1 MRGRWV
7 KPEFFTDRKMAEL
20 GPVGALVY
28 QALWVIA
35 DDTGMAMCDPE
46 LLKGQVFTRWSAVG
60 VPEITEAL
68 RHQFSLNRIRFYQ
81 GGDELFAEVV
91 HWREN
96 QPIHKPSKFT
106 YREDYSKRGKDLQ
119 EIVPEWCGTSEALV
133 RHSPPPQHPNTPT
146 PQHLHVAD
154 DLQNYENEFTEWWD
168 IYPRR
173 AGSNPRARASTM
185 YCARRKEGVTDTDLF
200 DGVKR
205 YRRYCEATDRVGTEY
220 VMQACRWLG
229 PNEEGWTQDWTAPK
243 RKLTKDEEEEI
254 CLRAAEA

>member
-1 MRGRWV
+1 MNKYLVVNNFERFQHYKDRNPPWIKFYVSVLDNYEYGCLQDASKSHLMGIWLLASKMGNRIPADPDWIA
-7 KPEFFTDRKMAEL
+7 KRIQATDTVDL
-20 GPVGALVY
+20 QALVD
-28 QALWVIA
+28 QGFIMLDSNTLASGKQCDIPETETETETETNICG
-35 DDTGMAMCDPE
+35 DDILP
-46 LLKGQVFTRWSAVG
+46 
-60 VPEITEAL
+60 
-68 RHQFSLNRIRFYQ
+68 
-81 GGDELFAEVV
+81 V
-91 HWREN
+91 HSS
-96 QPIHKPSKFT
+96 SKQQSQK
-106 YREDYSKRGKDLQ
+106 SK
-119 EIVPEWCGTSEALV
+119 
-133 RHSPPPQHPNTPT
+133 H
-146 PQHLHVAD
+146 
-154 DLQNYENEFTEWWD
+154 ENEFTDWWD